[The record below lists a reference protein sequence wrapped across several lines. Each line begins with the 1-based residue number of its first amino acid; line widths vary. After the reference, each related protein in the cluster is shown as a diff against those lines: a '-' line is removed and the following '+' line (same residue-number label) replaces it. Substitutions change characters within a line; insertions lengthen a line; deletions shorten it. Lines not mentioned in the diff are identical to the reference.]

1 MNYLGNYEENKLYGT
16 LENNKILV
24 ATVNNANFLKVEL
37 SVVFDAF
44 NWNHNF
50 EIPFFNNEAEL
61 YFENYIHSII
71 TQKLEVSE
79 IDVTD
84 FNFTSF
90 DIAAITC
97 VLKEMENNTEL
108 DTKTINFSM
117 VLGDVNFVNFSNV
130 VDAGKYF
137 LPIKQSTSTTLKN
150 LLSFSFY
157 ATLFPVKVR
166 LEINGVIS
174 EINLPSYTSSKKLHT
189 LFIPVEKIIGT
200 NIDSFTLSLV
210 FSDNS
215 VFTFGKFYVLPPEVD
230 HSLLVYQNSYGTL
243 TSIEFT
249 GAKKSPISFKSKENI
264 FIRNN
269 KTSITTNVIEE
280 KSEIYLDTGYI
291 RDESKYDMII
301 NLLKSFNIYELPSL
315 KRLITKT
322 PQKITPLETDNF
334 TQRETLIFKY
344 SENDNIY
351 YRGF

>member
-37 SVVFDAF
+37 SVVFGTF

-79 IDVTD
+79 IDITD

-90 DIAAITC
+90 DVAAITC

-130 VDAGKYF
+130 IDAGKYF
-137 LPIKQSTSTTLKN
+137 LPIKQSTTTTLKN

-157 ATLFPVKVR
+157 ATLFPVKVQ

-174 EINLPSYTSSKKLHT
+174 EINLPSYTSTKKLHT
-189 LFIPVEKIIGT
+189 LFIPIQKIIGT

-215 VFTFGKFYVLPPEVD
+215 VFNFGEFYVLPPEVD
-230 HSLLVYQNSYGTL
+230 HSLFFYQNSYGTL

-249 GAKKSPISFKSKENI
+249 GEKKYPISFKSSENI
-264 FIRNN
+264 FVVNN
-269 KTSITTNVIEE
+269 KSISSTNVTEE
-280 KSEIYLDTGYI
+280 KEEVIIDTGYI
-291 RDESKYDMII
+291 RDEFKYNMIVD
-301 NLLKSFNIYELPSL
+301 LLRSFNIYELPTL
-315 KRLITKT
+315 KKLTKKLS
-322 PQKITPLETDNF
+322 QKIMPFETDNY
-334 TQRETLIFKY
+334 TQKETLTFKY

>member
-16 LENNKILV
+16 LENNKIKV
-24 ATVNNANFLKVEL
+24 TTSANANFLKVEL
-37 SVVFDAF
+37 SVVFGAF

-71 TQKLEVSE
+71 TQKLEVFE
-79 IDVTD
+79 INTTD
-84 FNFTSF
+84 FNFASF
-90 DIAAITC
+90 DIAGVTC

-117 VLGDVNFVNFSNV
+117 VLGDVGFVNFSNV

-137 LPIKQSTSTTLKN
+137 LPIKHSIATTLKN

-157 ATLFPVKVR
+157 ATLFPIKVR
-166 LEINGVIS
+166 LAINGVVS

-189 LFIPVEKIIGT
+189 LFVPVEKIIGANT
-200 NIDSFTLSLV
+200 SSFTLSLV

-215 VFTFGKFYVLPPEVD
+215 VFNFGEFYILPPEVD

-249 GAKKSPISFKSKENI
+249 GAKQYPISFKSKENI

-269 KTSITTNVIEE
+269 KTVSTTNTTEE
-280 KSEIYLDTGYI
+280 KSEVIINTGYI
-291 RDESKYDMII
+291 RDSYKYDMLID
-301 NLLKSFNIYELPSL
+301 LLRSFNIYELPTL
-315 KRLITKT
+315 KKLTKKLS
-322 PQKITPLETDNF
+322 QKITPFDTDNY
-334 TQRETLIFKY
+334 TQNETLTFKY